1 MDFTGELKSRTRETE
16 SIIKEY
22 LPVHDSYNVRL
33 VEAMNY
39 SIGSNGKRL
48 RPLFMLSFFR
58 LYSGSNMG
66 IVKPFMAAMEMLHT
80 YSLVHDDLPAIDN
93 DDYRRGVF
101 TTHKKYG
108 EAVGILAGD
117 GLLHL
122 AYETA
127 LKAFDYAADISDLN
141 ADEPVNKDLYNT
153 ICALKLF
160 GDKTGINGM
169 LGGQAADVINTGHNI
184 DNDLMYYIY
193 EKKTGALIEGSMEIG
208 AALAGAPKEDLE
220 QIRKA
225 GEKIGLAF
233 QIQDDLLDLYGD
245 EKELGK
251 PVLSDVKNNKKTYVS
266 VNGTD
271 KSIADVKNFTQEAV
285 DILDGLGND
294 AGEREFI
301 KELFFSLTIRKK

>member
-1 MDFTGELKSRTRETE
+1 MDFAYELKKRTEETE
-16 SIIKEY
+16 NIIKEFMP
-22 LPVHDSYNVRL
+22 LHNSYNADL

-58 LYSGSNMG
+58 LYSGNNMN

-93 DDYRRGVF
+93 DDYRRGIF
-101 TTHKKYG
+101 TTHKKFG

-117 GLLHL
+117 GLLHQ

-127 LKAFDYAADISDLN
+127 LKSFDSVTDISLLN
-141 ADEPVNKDLYNT
+141 SDGLKSNDLYNT
-153 ICALKLF
+153 IRALKLF

-208 AALAGAPKEDLE
+208 AALAGAGEEDLDK
-220 QIRKA
+220 IRQA

-266 VNGTD
+266 VNG
-271 KSIADVKNFTQEAV
+271 KYQSIDDVKNFTNEAV
-285 DILDGLGND
+285 KIINELGNN
-294 AGEREFI
+294 ASEREFI
-301 KELFFSLTIRKK
+301 KELFCSLTIRKK